1 MPAQHGG
8 DMLREGLWHDARD
21 TAKVGAGIAP
31 LLYNIF
37 PVKII
42 RDK

>member
-8 DMLREGLWHDARD
+8 DMLREGLWHDAQD
-21 TAKVGAGIAP
+21 TAKVGVGIAA
-31 LLYNIF
+31 LIYIIF
-37 PVKII
+37 LIKII